1 MRELDYVKIG
11 NRIRE
16 KRELIGY
23 SREEIAELLG
33 VSIKFCSDIENGAK
47 GMSLQ
52 TLNKIA
58 DLLLVSTDY
67 ILFGDVEKT
76 DVSGLIELFKYC
88 PKDKIHYAE
97 DILRVF
103 IKSIK

>member
-11 NRIRE
+11 DRIRE
-16 KRELIGY
+16 KRELMGY
-23 SREEIAELLG
+23 SREKMAELLE
-33 VSIKFCSDIENGAK
+33 VSGQFCSEIENGAK

-67 ILFGDVEKT
+67 ILFGDIEKT
-76 DVSGLIELFKYC
+76 DVSGLIEVFKYC

-103 IKSIK
+103 IKSLN

>member
-1 MRELDYVKIG
+1 M
-11 NRIRE
+11 
-16 KRELIGY
+16 GY
-23 SREEIAELLG
+23 SREKMAELLG
-33 VSIKFCSDIENGAK
+33 VSSKFCSDIENGAK

-52 TLNKIA
+52 TLNKVA

-67 ILFGDVEKT
+67 ILFGNVEKT